1 MLYLSKNSVE
11 FFQFCQMLDDHAA
24 VIHILWCWPQDA
36 SQTPSGWQFFTI
48 WDPYQFTPSPFQGL
62 YVFSASKK
70 AIRQT
75 NRGQWNLD
83 RINFHYCWWK
93 NPGEPL
99 EMVVNVALFSI
110 CFTCLNWLT
119 GFLSVGNMLTSTQ
132 PSQFLGLRSFR
143 TEISQTNPKST
154 PLVYVTQLWA
164 NQQKSNYAP
173 EAKYIPSRK
182 QTSSLSLKICPEIS
196 SNNLCNLELDTFSLW
211 PVNLPPR

>member
-36 SQTPSGWQFFTI
+36 SQTPSGWHIFTI

-62 YVFSASKK
+62 FVFSASKK

-93 NPGEPL
+93 KPGKPL
-99 EMVVNVALFSI
+99 EMANVALFSI
-110 CFTCLNWLT
+110 CFTCLNWLA
-119 GFLSVGNMLTSTQ
+119 GFLPVGNMLTSTQ
-132 PSQFLGLRSFR
+132 PSQFLGLRSFL

-154 PLVYVTQLWA
+154 PLVYSTQLWI
-164 NQQKSNYAP
+164 NFEPTNKKVIMHLKPSTYPPGNKQRVYPWKWVEIAP
-173 EAKYIPSRK
+173 KGSRIFFQPSIFR
-182 QTSSLSLKICPEIS
+182 CF
-196 SNNLCNLELDTFSLW
+196 CF
-211 PVNLPPR
+211 